1 MVRAAGS
8 TDYNMVLRVGSGRC
22 SQLSPDIRTAG
33 TSERRPWRGQEI
45 SGDQQDKQNT
55 HHLRLVRSSE
65 LVKLWHLLGLKTSV
79 HEKEMRSAA
88 LT

>member
-8 TDYNMVLRVGSGRC
+8 TDYNMVLQVGSGRC

-33 TSERRPWRGQEI
+33 TSEWSSDPGVVRRQVETNKTPTTYALYAV
-45 SGDQQDKQNT
+45 QN
-55 HHLRLVRSSE
+55 
-65 LVKLWHLLGLKTSV
+65 LVKLWHLLGLKTHV
-79 HEKEMRSAA
+79 HEIEMRSAT